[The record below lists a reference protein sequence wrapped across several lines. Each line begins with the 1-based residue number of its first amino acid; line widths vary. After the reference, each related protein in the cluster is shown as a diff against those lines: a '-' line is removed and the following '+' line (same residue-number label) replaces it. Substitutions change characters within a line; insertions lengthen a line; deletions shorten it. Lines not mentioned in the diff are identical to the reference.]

1 MIYMRLPELK
11 LKTRLP
17 FLASLLVMDKN
28 TQIEVV
34 RNGLRLFN
42 RKAGVLKSDPYG
54 IGLPLSHCSALID
67 INRKNSLK
75 PSELTSL
82 LLLDKS
88 TISRIL
94 INLES
99 KDLIKILTDDKDGR
113 SKVLSLTSKGRKL
126 VDIIDDVSNE
136 TVRDVFQKLNLQERQ
151 AVAHA
156 FNLILQTFES
166 NET

>member
-1 MIYMRLPELK
+1 MWNIIPY
-11 LKTRLP
+11 
-17 FLASLLVMDKN
+17 MDKN

>member
-1 MIYMRLPELK
+1 MRLPELK

>member
-1 MIYMRLPELK
+1 M
-11 LKTRLP
+11 
-17 FLASLLVMDKN
+17 VKN

-67 INRKNSLK
+67 INRNNSLK

-99 KDLIKILTDDKDGR
+99 KELIKILTDNKDGR

-136 TVRDVFQKLNLQERQ
+136 KVRDVFQKLNQQERQ
-151 AVAHA
+151 AIAHA

>member
-1 MIYMRLPELK
+1 
-11 LKTRLP
+11 
-17 FLASLLVMDKN
+17 MDKN